1 MSKTI
6 TGVMQEEIEKVVN
19 EMCDGYCKWP
29 EIYLSWHKDPDEAHE
44 QMMEDKCTNCPLSR
58 I

>member
-1 MSKTI
+1 MATI
-6 TGVMQEEIEKVVN
+6 TDVMQKEIEKVVN

-44 QMMEDKCTNCPLSR
+44 QMMEDKCINCPLSR

>member
-1 MSKTI
+1 MATI
-6 TGVMQEEIEKVVN
+6 TDVMQEEIEKVVN

-29 EIYLSWHKDPDEAHE
+29 EIYRSWHEDPDEAHE
-44 QMMEDKCTNCPLSR
+44 HMMDDKCITCPLSR